1 MGTDCCATGRSH
13 ETADEGERN
22 TKHDHAKQE
31 PSIAKQDDCL
41 IAKQTETISSTH
53 VSPLLAPAVT
63 EGLLH
68 FRRFHR
74 QLLGR
79 LCLAPS
85 RPRCR
90 LDTPLQQHSRQKPQE
105 QITSKYQHGALLRK
119 KLAARSDLQ
128 RSFESTHQTL
138 KSKISIYLS
147 GGTDLRGYVTTRKGG
162 EFRSLLCVWGGG
174 GAKLRGSCRAGR
186 SAEGAQ
192 GQNTSRQLPV
202 SNKTKRPAC
211 AAPRTY
217 L

>member
-1 MGTDCCATGRSH
+1 MDKMRTWVLTTVPQNLLTR
-13 ETADEGERN
+13 DESERN

-41 IAKQTETISSTH
+41 IPKQTETVSSTH

-90 LDTPLQQHSRQKPQE
+90 LDAPLQQHSRQKPQE

-119 KLAARSDLQ
+119 KIAARSDLQ
-128 RSFESTHQTL
+128 RSFESTHETL

-147 GGTDLRGYVTTRKGG
+147 GGTDLRGYATTRNGG
-162 EFRSLLCVWGGG
+162 EFRSLLCV
-174 GAKLRGSCRAGR
+174 
-186 SAEGAQ
+186 
-192 GQNTSRQLPV
+192 
-202 SNKTKRPAC
+202 
-211 AAPRTY
+211 
-217 L
+217 